1 MQANSGKLKEA
12 NSTAR
17 EGGQGEPCLAD
28 RANPPCPTIRGE
40 PCQPKCGKGFYCKIN
55 DPVDI
60 QSNGCC
66 FSGKCQYLEMERTS
80 TSRARGGGLGEP
92 CLADRANP
100 PCPTIIGEPCQ
111 PKCGKGFYCK
121 INDPVDIQINGCC
134 FSGTCQYF
142 EMEHA
147 STYQSNNNG
156 ANLKQPD
163 STKEDFGA
171 ILGRPAKKTS
181 TTPKATSSTAEPIKQ
196 RRFSVLLAELLILTW
211 VKP

>member
-1 MQANSGKLKEA
+1 MAFKSNFHLHGTQRQVDSTLLHIKSLQNSTFHDAFILRSICPVLQANSGKLKEA

-28 RANPPCPTIRGE
+28 RANPPCPTIR
-40 PCQPKCGKGFYCKIN
+40 
-55 DPVDI
+55 
-60 QSNGCC
+60 
-66 FSGKCQYLEMERTS
+66 
-80 TSRARGGGLGEP
+80 
-92 CLADRANP
+92 
-100 PCPTIIGEPCQ
+100 GEPCQ

-171 ILGRPAKKTS
+171 KLGRPARKTS
-181 TTPKATSSTAEPIKQ
+181 TTPKATSSIAEPIKQ
-196 RRFSVLLAELLILTW
+196 RSFSVLLAELLILQW